1 MTVFCLISL
10 LVGTPLPLTLIAP
23 PTLDRHSDIIII
35 LIKKLIAGFNVCLY
49 KSCIHPSPILRV
61 LLNVT
66 VHILLFDYL
75 LSFVFVVFRFFPQIS
90 SQ

>member
-1 MTVFCLISL
+1 MFCLISL

-35 LIKKLIAGFNVCLY
+35 LIKKNELLVLTFVSTKAAL
-49 KSCIHPSPILRV
+49 HPSPILRV

>member
-35 LIKKLIAGFNVCLY
+35 IKKIAGFNVRLY
-49 KSCIHPSPILRV
+49 KSCI
-61 LLNVT
+61 T
-66 VHILLFDYL
+66 
-75 LSFVFVVFRFFPQIS
+75 PQTRPPCPLKCDGS
-90 SQ
+90 HFAF